1 MKKYI
6 LILTILSTISLVGC
20 GHEHTFSDATCT
32 DPKICTECKRSWVGQ
47 VILRN

>member
-20 GHEHTFSDATCT
+20 GHEHTFSEATCES
-32 DPKICTECKRSWVGQ
+32 PKTCTECGETEGEK
-47 VILRN
+47 LALH